1 MTSCL
6 ILIYVHSKRN
16 REHELR
22 VAAEMERWA
31 TEQLSSFS
39 NDARNGAVEAVQS
52 AIV

>member
-1 MTSCL
+1 MVTFVPFHV
-6 ILIYVHSKRN
+6 YSKRN

-31 TEQLSSFS
+31 NEQLSTFAT
-39 NDARNGAVEAVQS
+39 DARNGAVQAVQS